1 MPLSLELDDSV
12 RQQLERRAERS
23 EFDSLEEYIA
33 FVLRQVATPEPEI
46 ESVDV
51 DIDREDEV
59 RNRLESLGYLE

>member
-23 EFDSLEEYIA
+23 EFESLEEYIA

-46 ESVDV
+46 ESVEVDV
-51 DIDREDEV
+51 DREDEV